1 MFEIKEVSSVEATG
15 RLFWTGALTAG
26 TAIGSVW
33 LLASIPAII
42 AC

>member
-15 RLFWTGALTAG
+15 FGTQMVAAVISGCTLPAMLALLGAA
-26 TAIGSVW
+26 
-33 LLASIPAII
+33 I

>member
-15 RLFWTGALTAG
+15 RLFWAG
-26 TAIGSVW
+26 TLAGGSLIGSVW
-33 LLASIPAII
+33 LLGAAL